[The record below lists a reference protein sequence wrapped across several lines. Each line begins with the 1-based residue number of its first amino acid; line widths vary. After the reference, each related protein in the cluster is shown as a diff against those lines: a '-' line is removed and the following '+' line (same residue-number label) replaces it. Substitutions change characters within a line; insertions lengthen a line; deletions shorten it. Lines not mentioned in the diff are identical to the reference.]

1 LKLKIEP
8 DKTDELVFCRTS

>member
-8 DKTDELVFCRTS
+8 DKTDELVSCRAS